1 MVKTIARSDDA
12 RSPASPDPTGGG
24 GCRSGRTSPD
34 RARPGAVRLLR
45 GALAAAVL
53 ALAAL
58 AQPPAAPAQGD
69 ESPLYLT
76 DARVVDVEAGEARSG
91 LTVVVRDGRIRRIAP
106 AGEVGS
112 PPDDARTLSLDG
124 RYVLP
129 GLIDAHTHLGTLAA
143 ARRALESGVTTART
157 VGVGGYRDV
166 AMRQMVREGLLA
178 GPDLTAGGVF
188 VTPGLGDAVLADS
201 RLTEFHGREVRSPE
215 DLRRVVAVNADRGVD
230 WIKTRATKRAGLP
243 EQDPRQQ
250 VYTESQLRA
259 VVEEGDEHGIPVA
272 VHGHGDAGVRA
283 AVRAGAR
290 SIEHGTYASAET
302 LRLMAERGTYLVPTV
317 AVVEDLTRP
326 GGDYSGP
333 HLEVR
338 GRHMLPR
345 IRRTAARAR
354 ELGVPVIAGVD
365 TGYGPESVLRI
376 GHELEELVGVGL
388 SEQEALRAATSRAAE
403 MLGVDDRTGRI
414 EEGLEADLVVVDRNP
429 LEDIG
434 YVQDVLAV
442 VSDGRL
448 AVNRLPFARE

>member
-1 MVKTIARSDDA
+1 MVKTSSRRDDVRSHVL
-12 RSPASPDPTGGG
+12 PASIGGG
-24 GCRSGRTSPD
+24 GRRSSRSRP
-34 RARPGAVRLLR
+34 PGALAGPAL
-45 GALAAAVL
+45 LAAAVL
-53 ALAAL
+53 ALA
-58 AQPPAAPAQGD
+58 QPPAASAQGED
-69 ESPLYLT
+69 GPLYLT
-76 DARVVDVEAGEARSG
+76 EARVVDVEDGEVRSG

-106 AGEVGS
+106 AEEVGS
-112 PPDDARTLSLDG
+112 PPEGARTVSLEG

-129 GLIDAHTHLGTLAA
+129 GLIDAHTHLGTLDA

-166 AMRQMVREGLLA
+166 AMRRMVRKGLLA
-178 GPDLTAGGVF
+178 GPDLAAGGVF
-188 VTPGLGDAVLADS
+188 VTPDLGDAVLADS
-201 RLTEFHGREVRSPE
+201 RLAALRGREVRSPE
-215 DLRRVVAVNADRGVD
+215 DLRRVVSVNADRGVD

-259 VVEEGDEHGIPVA
+259 VVEEGGEHGVPVA
-272 VHGHGDAGVRA
+272 VHGHGDAGIRA

-290 SIEHGTYASAET
+290 SIEHGTYASDET
-302 LRLMAERGTYLVPTV
+302 LRLMAQRGTYLVPTV
-317 AVVEDLTRP
+317 AVVEDLTGP
-326 GGDYSGP
+326 SGDYSGP

-354 ELGVPVIAGVD
+354 ELGVPLVAGVD

-376 GHELEELVGVGL
+376 GHELEELVGIGL
-388 SEQEALRAATSRAAE
+388 PEPEALRAATSRAAE
-403 MLGVDDRTGRI
+403 MLGVDDRTGRV

-434 YVQDVLAV
+434 YVQDVLVV